1 MKRTHTILILFL
13 ATLFYTSCQK
23 YSYIETELHG
33 LWQVISVEDKTTNE
47 TTEAQGELYYSFQR
61 NMVIVGYNSPNKPT
75 GTMMTQY
82 ISDFYLNNDTIQ
94 ISNFRVFEEY
104 DKKAPL
110 QALKRFGIH
119 DEQTVFAIEH
129 PRKDIMALKSAK
141 ARVTMRRY

>member
-1 MKRTHTILILFL
+1 
-13 ATLFYTSCQK
+13 
-23 YSYIETELHG
+23 
-33 LWQVISVEDKTTNE
+33 
-47 TTEAQGELYYSFQR
+47 
-61 NMVIVGYNSPNKPT
+61 MVIVGYNSPNKPT